1 MAFWRCIGV
10 FEGAL
15 TGIRCVWKVVVEA
28 FLGCCGILMCVLG
41 SLGAF
46 ELLWVSLEGDIG
58 GVSGLLGARW
68 GRFMGCLGVLGH
80 FGI

>member
-28 FLGCCGILMCVLG
+28 FWGCCGVLMCVLG

-46 ELLWVSLEGDIG
+46 ELFWGCLEGD
-58 GVSGLLGARW
+58 VGAFRGCW
-68 GRFMGCLGVLGH
+68 GRFMGCFGVLGH